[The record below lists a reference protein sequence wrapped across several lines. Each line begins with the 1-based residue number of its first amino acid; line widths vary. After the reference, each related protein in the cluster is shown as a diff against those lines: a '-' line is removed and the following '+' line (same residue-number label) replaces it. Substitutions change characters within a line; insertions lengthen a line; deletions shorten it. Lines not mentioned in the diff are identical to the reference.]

1 MITMYLRFIDIN
13 KWLSYLIEHQRGAE
27 STSLLYLLLHLS
39 QTARKGT
46 ASLLD
51 VMVLDI
57 TTLTDIAIGV
67 KGIQQEQVV
76 QFIMELVYLDQG
88 TVTFGCLSSIEVEF
102 VLVSTCVNY

>member
-1 MITMYLRFIDIN
+1 MITMYLRFIDID

-57 TTLTDIAIGV
+57 TTLNIAIGV

-76 QFIMELVYLDQG
+76 QFIMELVYLDER
-88 TVTFGCLSSIEVEF
+88 TVTFGCLSSIEVKF
-102 VLVSTCVNY
+102 VLFSTC